1 MKDAKHHLKHLQKK
15 VIQSTRKEESKER
28 ESLLPKEERVV
39 EFKRPKTILNK
50 RKTA

>member
-15 VIQSTRKEESKER
+15 VIQSTRKEESKEK
-28 ESLLPKEERVV
+28 ENTQTKEERVV